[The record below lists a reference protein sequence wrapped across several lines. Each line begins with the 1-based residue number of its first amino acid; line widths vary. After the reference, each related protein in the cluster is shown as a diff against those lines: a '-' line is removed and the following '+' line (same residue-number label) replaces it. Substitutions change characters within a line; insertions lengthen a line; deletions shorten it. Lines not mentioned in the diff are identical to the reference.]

1 MLRLLKLSLALIALI
16 NSSNIPI
23 TTATPP
29 GINQNDKTFVQT
41 ACNSTPYPTMC
52 YYSLSSYSSTI
63 KSDPIK
69 LCLTALSVNLKSAK
83 SASSIVSSLLKKVA
97 SSPEVPTILKDCLK
111 EMKDTAD
118 ELKQVFAE
126 IINAGRISK
135 GEIERKLETWASSA
149 ATDLIPCIKKF
160 EEARENVEIK
170 MVEKA
175 VSELSMTT
183 SNTLALMT
191 RYLRFWI
198 IKYSPHFFG
207 MRMCMFS
214 FLFFFFFFFCKLV
227 KLLRFLLF
235 MS

>member
-1 MLRLLKLSLALIALI
+1 
-16 NSSNIPI
+16 
-23 TTATPP
+23 
-29 GINQNDKTFVQT
+29 
-41 ACNSTPYPTMC
+41 MC

-135 GEIERKLETWASSA
+135 GEIERKLETWESSA

-191 RYLRFWI
+191 RYLRKRGRSLDSSRREGI
-198 IKYSPHFFG
+198 NKYNAEELMITSLQCTEQPSRRHVYFAED
-207 MRMCMFS
+207 REEAS
-214 FLFFFFFFFCKLV
+214 DV
-227 KLLRFLLF
+227 I
-235 MS
+235 